1 MKVFEKNSG
10 TQISVKMNSKLSVE
24 MKSALIFGLNLSLQG
39 GFIREWKF
47 IDRSSAL
54 KTSENT
60 RIDLKIS
67 LGLISSY
74 LILIKQRS
82 LF

>member
-1 MKVFEKNSG
+1 MKVFEKSSG

-39 GFIREWKF
+39 GSIREWKF

-74 LILIKQRS
+74 LIRIKQRS